1 MTPVALQKSSFL
13 VEIMINCSTKKLKIQ
28 EENTMTAYKGFLTA
42 VLLAAV
48 LTGSV
53 YAQKNSIKDVT
64 SNKHAL
70 ENLVAGI
77 HSDNTG
83 VKRSAVYFAGKYRI
97 AETEEALIAQLKEE
111 NDPSTRI
118 LIALVLYEMGSEEGL
133 LEVKDL
139 SLKDKDAK
147 VRRMAAQIYNDYL
160 INDASATAFV
170 TE

>member
-1 MTPVALQKSSFL
+1 M
-13 VEIMINCSTKKLKIQ
+13 KI
-28 EENTMTAYKGFLTA
+28 TRFLTA

-64 SNKHAL
+64 PNKHAL

-83 VKRSAVYFAGKYRI
+83 VKRSSIYFAGKYRI

-111 NDPSTRI
+111 TDPSTRI

-139 SLKDKDAK
+139 SMNDEDSK
-147 VRRMAAQIYNDYL
+147 VRRMTMQIYNEYL
-160 INDASATAFV
+160 INDDANTV
-170 TE
+170 YVNE

>member
-1 MTPVALQKSSFL
+1 MLNEVKSRL
-13 VEIMINCSTKKLKIQ
+13 ARKN
-28 EENTMTAYKGFLTA
+28 YKTFLTA

-48 LTGSV
+48 LMGSV

-64 SNKHAL
+64 PNKYAL
-70 ENLVAGI
+70 QNLVAGI

-83 VKRSAVYFAGKYRI
+83 VKRSAIYFAGKYRI
-97 AETEEALIAQLKEE
+97 AETEAALINQLKNEK
-111 NDPSTRI
+111 DPSTRI

-147 VRRMAAQIYNDYL
+147 VRRMATQIYTEYL
-160 INDASATAFV
+160 VNDAPSTVYV

>member
-1 MTPVALQKSSFL
+1 MK
-13 VEIMINCSTKKLKIQ
+13 
-28 EENTMTAYKGFLTA
+28 AYKGFLTA
-42 VLLAAV
+42 VLLAAI

-64 SNKHAL
+64 PNNYAL
-70 ENLVAGI
+70 QNLVAGI

-83 VKRSAVYFAGKYRI
+83 VKRSAIYFAGKYRI
-97 AETEEALIAQLKEE
+97 AETEEALITQLKEE

-133 LEVKDL
+133 FEVKDL
-139 SLKDKDAK
+139 SQNDENVK
-147 VRRMAAQIYNDYL
+147 VRRMATQIYSEYL
-160 INDASATAFV
+160 VNDASSTVFF

>member
-1 MTPVALQKSSFL
+1 MLT
-13 VEIMINCSTKKLKIQ
+13 
-28 EENTMTAYKGFLTA
+28 YKGFLTA

-53 YAQKNSIKDVT
+53 CAQKNSIKDVT
-64 SNKHAL
+64 PNKHAL

-83 VKRSAVYFAGKYRI
+83 VKRSAIYFAGKYRI
-97 AETEEALIAQLKEE
+97 AETEEALITQLKKEI
-111 NDPSTRI
+111 DPSTRI
-118 LIALVLYEMGSEEGL
+118 LIALVLYEMGSEKGL

-139 SLKDKDAK
+139 SMNDKDAK
-147 VRRMAAQIYNDYL
+147 VRRMATQIYSEYL
-160 INDASATAFV
+160 INDAMSTAFV

>member
-1 MTPVALQKSSFL
+1 MLNEVKSRL
-13 VEIMINCSTKKLKIQ
+13 TGK
-28 EENTMTAYKGFLTA
+28 AARFLTA

-64 SNKHAL
+64 TNKHAL

-83 VKRSAVYFAGKYRI
+83 VKRSAIYFAGKYRI

-118 LIALVLYEMGSEEGL
+118 LIAIVLYEMGSEEGL

-139 SLKDKDAK
+139 SMRDKDAK
-147 VRRMAAQIYNDYL
+147 VRRMAAQIYNEYL
-160 INDASATAFV
+160 VNDSNTTAFV

>member
-1 MTPVALQKSSFL
+1 MKT
-13 VEIMINCSTKKLKIQ
+13 TR
-28 EENTMTAYKGFLTA
+28 FLTA

-64 SNKHAL
+64 PNKHAL

-83 VKRSAVYFAGKYRI
+83 VKRSSIYFAGKYRI

-111 NDPSTRI
+111 TDPSTRI

-139 SLKDKDAK
+139 SMNDEDSK
-147 VRRMAAQIYNDYL
+147 VRRMTMQIYNEYL
-160 INDASATAFV
+160 INDDANTV
-170 TE
+170 YVNE